1 MVRSQVRP
9 VSLFFSIMIE
19 SARPLQKRIP
29 HKKEVEIEH
38 RHFSVGAIPYRM
50 VEDRVEVL
58 VHHFVQTPL
67 LQVVS
72 AEPVVFTDIYKL
84 MTETPEKGESTETT
98 VLRGL
103 KEEFG
108 ATGLCENN
116 WKIRT
121 KTVYPWYSPQQKRGI
136 VTEKTTDYFLVEDVT
151 FVGGRESN
159 TLEGRSNLEW
169 VEIGVL
175 AEKMEGQLLRYPY
188 IPDVDES
195 AALYAA
201 MNHLALKREEEDV
214 FADIASGI
222 TKRSSR

>member
-1 MVRSQVRP
+1 
-9 VSLFFSIMIE
+9 MIE
-19 SARPLQKRIP
+19 SAHLLRKRIP
-29 HKKEVEIEH
+29 HRKEIEIEH
-38 RHFSVGAIPYRM
+38 RHFSVGAIPYRI

-58 VHHFVQTPL
+58 VHHFVQTPP

-72 AEPVVFTDIYKL
+72 AEPVVFQDVYKL
-84 MTETPEKGESTETT
+84 MTETPEKGESTEET

-108 ATGLCENN
+108 AVGACRDN

-121 KTVYPWYSPQQKRGI
+121 KTVYPWYSPQQKRGV
-136 VTEKTTDYFLVEDVT
+136 VTEKTTDYVLVEDVA
-151 FVGGRESN
+151 FVGGRETH

-169 VEIGVL
+169 VEINAL
-175 AEKMEGQLLRYPY
+175 AEKMEEQLLRYPD

-201 MNHLALKREEEDV
+201 MNHLALNKVEEKI
-214 FADIASGI
+214 FANIASDI

>member
-1 MVRSQVRP
+1 
-9 VSLFFSIMIE
+9 MIE
-19 SARPLQKRIP
+19 SAHPLQKRIP
-29 HKKEVEIEH
+29 HQKEVEIEY
-38 RHFSVGAIPYRM
+38 RHFSVGAIPYRII
-50 VEDRVEVL
+50 EGRVEVL
-58 VHHFVQTPL
+58 VHHFVQTPP

-72 AEPVVFTDIYKL
+72 AEPVVFQDVYKL
-84 MTETPEKGESTETT
+84 MTETPEKGENPETT
-98 VLRGL
+98 VARGL

-108 ATGLCENN
+108 AAGLCKNN

-136 VTEKTTDYFLVEDVT
+136 MTEKTTDYFLVENVT
-151 FVGGRESN
+151 FVGGRETN

-175 AEKMEGQLLRYPY
+175 AEKMEGQLIRYPE

-201 MNHLALKREEEDV
+201 MNHLALSKEEEKI
-214 FADIASGI
+214 FANIASDI